1 MSKIEYMK
9 SLSSYLDR
17 SWQFGVIQQKNSN
30 LFCIFRK
37 PPCIRITGNSILL
50 NISSMSNY
58 HNKLICQGW
67 NFQGWIILT
76 NLVPLSKIKNF
87 IKIKEKLFYVIFKTS
102 RACPSVFL
110 QTWYLKLFMEKLLW
124 HF

>member
-1 MSKIEYMK
+1 
-9 SLSSYLDR
+9 
-17 SWQFGVIQQKNSN
+17 
-30 LFCIFRK
+30 
-37 PPCIRITGNSILL
+37 
-50 NISSMSNY
+50 MSNY

-76 NLVPLSKIKNF
+76 NLILLSKIKNF